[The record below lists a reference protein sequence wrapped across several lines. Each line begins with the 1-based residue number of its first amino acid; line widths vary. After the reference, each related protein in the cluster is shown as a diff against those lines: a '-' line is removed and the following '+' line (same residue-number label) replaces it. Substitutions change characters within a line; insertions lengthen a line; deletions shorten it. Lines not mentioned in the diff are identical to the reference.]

1 MILFLSQ
8 FIYLLTRNR
17 EIGAL
22 RRVMVRAFSQG
33 LKGWSA
39 SLLNL
44 IWDQLGFTKR
54 QEDLKLINKNL
65 SAYQKH

>member
-1 MILFLSQ
+1 
-8 FIYLLTRNR
+8 
-17 EIGAL
+17 
-22 RRVMVRAFSQG
+22 MVRAFSQG